1 MVESRSLNGSL
12 TNCRRDRSP
21 FVLSPD
27 MVYVINGGNKPTQR
41 FHDFVDLCCKGFNIL
56 RKNGNLLLNLFALM
70 SSSGIPHVTMDAVRY
85 VQRALLPD
93 LSPSE
98 AAATFSRM
106 IEESLS
112 SW

>member
-1 MVESRSLNGSL
+1 
-12 TNCRRDRSP
+12 
-21 FVLSPD
+21 
-27 MVYVINGGNKPTQR
+27 
-41 FHDFVDLCCKGFNIL
+41 
-56 RKNGNLLLNLFALM
+56 M

-85 VQRALLPD
+85 VQRSLLPD

-112 SW
+112 SWFVQWNFFIHNLGQMKLGEGGGGKEGELLSFIPKKYS

>member
-1 MVESRSLNGSL
+1 
-12 TNCRRDRSP
+12 
-21 FVLSPD
+21 
-27 MVYVINGGNKPTQR
+27 
-41 FHDFVDLCCKGFNIL
+41 
-56 RKNGNLLLNLFALM
+56 M